1 MVHPEYLCHPR
12 PRSLWG
18 SRLVVCRIGQ
28 VLISLL
34 LSHQQY
40 LQRSSSV
47 VFAVIKSFLIL
58 NPSHYY
64 QADISNKDNSQI
76 IVYDW
81 PTATKQTGFMYLFEL
96 VLKRCLLIINMF
108 FLSCHWQDW
117 FLELTVLWLLWKI
130 MCCIDI
136 FNI

>member
-108 FLSCHWQDW
+108 FFKLSLTGLIFRIDCSMVIVKNYVLHWH
-117 FLELTVLWLLWKI
+117 I
-130 MCCIDI
+130 
-136 FNI
+136 